1 MKAITA
7 FLLVMF
13 LCAGCRE
20 ETTSV
25 HREQTNSSA
34 NRKSDERALAIEQ
47 EMSKMPQ
54 KLDGKGNS
62 AEEWGH
68 DIAYAIRTNDDPVAR
83 RRLSNLYV
91 NKLEQMRVLDGAPS
105 DWAKRLYN
113 YRHVL
118 MSVDSLQR
126 ELDDAEV
133 PFKLMLYCIRQYD
146 DAIKRVRSLEPT
158 EATGSKTWHG
168 STTKLA
174 RELQDDFMV
183 FSGFLKNLYM
193 PTAAKLR
200 LTEDRYEFW
209 MKEIGKALDIQGQT
223 NATANLPTGK

>member
-1 MKAITA
+1 MKYVKSIVTLITVVA
-7 FLLVMF
+7 VFFV
-13 LCAGCRE
+13 GC
-20 ETTSV
+20 
-25 HREQTNSSA
+25 
-34 NRKSDERALAIEQ
+34 
-47 EMSKMPQ
+47 
-54 KLDGKGNS
+54 DGKDEGTAEMQVAGIEAMIRDADMVLNSKGNH

-68 DIAYAIRTNDDPVAR
+68 NIAYAIRTNDDPVAR

-91 NKLEQMRVLDGAPS
+91 NQLEKICVLDGAPS

-146 DAIKRVRSLEPT
+146 DAIKRVRRSEYI
-158 EATGSKTWHG
+158 EATGSKAWHG

-174 RELQDDFMV
+174 RELNDDFMV

-209 MKEIGKALDIQGQT
+209 MKEIGKAIDIQGQT
-223 NATANLPTGK
+223 NATVNLSEGR